1 MEALDFK
8 DLSPF
13 YKRID
18 IIEKTAAQVQK
29 DFGAF
34 DYPISF
40 SGDIETAYE
49 ELFTQVLA
57 HISYMWEKQ
66 QNTLWNILYQIDLD
80 ENKVLSTFHHSEK
93 PIDSLTQMILER
105 ELKKVVFR
113 AYFSK

>member
-1 MEALDFK
+1 MEALNLK

-13 YKRID
+13 HKRID

-29 DFGAF
+29 DFGTF

-40 SGDIETAYE
+40 TGNVETAYE
-49 ELFTQVLA
+49 ELFKQVFS

-66 QNTLWNILYQIDLD
+66 QHTLWNILYQIDLD
-80 ENKVLSTFHHSEK
+80 ENKVLNTLHHSET

-105 ELKKVVFR
+105 ELKKVVIR